1 MIVRKLRLQRG
12 WTQAHLASL
21 TGLGVRSIQRIERG
35 CSISLDAQSA
45 LAAVFEVDR
54 STFQPGEAV
63 MSEFPIVDA
72 AEAEAIQYVKGQKEF
87 YQHLAIYLLV
97 TPVFALL
104 WGADQRFFWNG
115 GRLGHWCGCPCPAG
129 VRVGEVQCG
138 RLGEAA
144 GREAAGSSLVLRHR
158 ATRML
163 AGSHERSAL
172 PALSS
177 DLVPCPPAS
186 ANCASLG
193 EYRAHGSRSVR

>member
-35 CSISLDAQSA
+35 CSISLDTQSA

-104 WGADQRFFWNG
+104 WGADQRFFGTAVGWGIGVVVHALQAFEWVRFNVEG
-115 GRLGHWCGCPCPAG
+115 WEKRQVEKRLGRP
-129 VRVGEVQCG
+129 
-138 RLGEAA
+138 
-144 GREAAGSSLVLRHR
+144 
-158 ATRML
+158 
-163 AGSHERSAL
+163 
-172 PALSS
+172 LS
-177 DLVPCPPAS
+177 
-186 ANCASLG
+186 
-193 EYRAHGSRSVR
+193 

>member
-21 TGLGVRSIQRIERG
+21 TGLSVRGIQRIEQG
-35 CSISLDAQSA
+35 SSISLETQSA
-45 LAAVFEVDR
+45 LATVFVVDR
-54 STFQPGEAV
+54 SNFQPR
-63 MSEFPIVDA
+63 EFPILDA
-72 AEAEAIQYVKGQKEF
+72 AEAEAIKYVKGQKEF